1 MKELYDRLAMS
12 ACAARALS
20 YSPYS
25 GITVGAALLAA
36 SGKMYLG
43 ANVENASY
51 SLTECA
57 ERVAIFKA
65 ITEGEREFTAIAIAG
80 GRAGEEIAGAFP
92 PCGACRQVLA
102 EFCKGDMPVILVSGE
117 DYSVRK
123 LSELLPF
130 GFDKDFL

>member
-12 ACAARALS
+12 AQAARALA

-25 GITVGAALLAA
+25 GVTVGAALLAS

-65 ITEGEREFTAIAIAG
+65 VTEGEREFSAIAIAG
-80 GRAGEEIAGAFP
+80 GKAGEEVSGAFP

-102 EFCKGDMPVILVSGE
+102 EFCPGDMPVIIVSGE
-117 DYSVRK
+117 DYTVSK

-130 GFDKDFL
+130 GFDKEFL